1 MEYAGYYSAAAANN
15 YVDISSSSKSA
26 GEYNGGG
33 YGGYNGGDGGNKKNI
48 ALIIASVVAAV
59 LVAAIVVFF
68 CFYFLKGEGE
78 TKKTADAP
86 KIFEFSA
93 NTKVSGIDISGKTF
107 NQAKQLLEQNKANFI
122 TPVSFTVK
130 YGKES
135 ETLTQDDFK
144 YEYDIDQVLTG
155 IKAEEEAE
163 EQAENDTDG
172 TAPVHEYKVT
182 ATVTKKSIDEKAE
195 EFCEDHF
202 RTATNASVS
211 AFHPYADKRF
221 EYKEAVNGIAIDA
234 NDLNSQ
240 ISAAFEEGKT
250 QCELTPYTEEIPAEI
265 TSDYLKKNIVKLSSY
280 ETYSS
285 NTENGTHNMKISL
298 AACNGS
304 IIGPG
309 EVWSFN
315 DCTGDSNL
323 ASNGYK
329 PANVIVNGKIEQ
341 GNGGGICQSSSTIYN
356 AAIRANM
363 DIIERMPHEW
373 ASSYVPTGLDATID
387 YPNIDLKLEN
397 TSDYQMFLECKLDGY
412 TLYVSFW
419 GVKSSDYDEIKVR
432 NELGKSSEKTYNVKA
447 WRVYYKKDK
456 KVKEEELPSSNYS
469 LSHGKN
475 FYSVS

>member
-1 MEYAGYYSAAAANN
+1 MEYKGYNSAASSNN
-15 YVDISSSSKSA
+15 YVDISSSSGRA
-26 GEYNGGG
+26 VEEYGYGGG
-33 YGGYNGGDGGNKKNI
+33 YDGGDGGNKKNI
-48 ALIIASVVAAV
+48 AIIIASVVAAT
-59 LVAAIVVFF
+59 LVAAIVVFL
-68 CFYFLKGEGE
+68 CFYMLKDKGE
-78 TKKTADAP
+78 TKTAEENDVP
-86 KIFEFSA
+86 KVFEYA
-93 NTKVSGIDISGKTF
+93 EGTKVSGIDISGKTY
-107 NQAKQLLEQNKANFI
+107 NQSKQLLEQNKAKFI
-122 TPVSFTVK
+122 TPVSFNVK
-130 YGKES
+130 FGKES

-144 YEYDIDQVLTG
+144 YEYDIEQVLNR
-155 IKAEEEAE
+155 IKTDEE
-163 EQAENDTDG
+163 
-172 TAPVHEYKVT
+172 TAGEDDNTTAVPEYTVT
-182 ATVTKKSIDEKAE
+182 ATVTKKSIDERAE
-195 EFCEDHF
+195 KFCEDHF
-202 RTATNASVS
+202 RTATNARVS

-221 EYKEAVNGIAIDA
+221 EYKEAVSGIAIDA

-250 QCELTPYTEEIPAEI
+250 ECELSPYTEEIPAEI
-265 TSDYLKKNIVKLSSY
+265 TADHLKKNIVKLSSY

-285 NTENGTHNMKISL
+285 NTANGTSNMKISL

-304 IIGPG
+304 IIEPG

-315 DCTGDSNL
+315 ECTGDSNL

-397 TSDYQMFLECKLDGY
+397 TSDYQMFLECKLEDY

-419 GVKSSDYDEIKVR
+419 GVKSDDYDEIKVR
-432 NELGKSSEKTYNVKA
+432 NELGKSSEKTYNVRA

-456 KVKEEELPSSNYS
+456 KVNEEELPSSNYS

>member
-1 MEYAGYYSAAAANN
+1 MEYKGYNSAASSNN
-15 YVDISSSSKSA
+15 YVDISSSSGRA
-26 GEYNGGG
+26 VEEYGYGGG
-33 YGGYNGGDGGNKKNI
+33 YGDGGDDGGNKKNVAI
-48 ALIIASVVAAV
+48 IIASVVAAV
-59 LVAAIVVFF
+59 LVAAIAVFF
-68 CFYFLKGEGE
+68 CFYMLKDNGES
-78 TKKTADAP
+78 KTAEEEAP
-86 KIFEFSA
+86 KIFEYA
-93 NTKVSGIDISGKTF
+93 EGTNVSGIDISGKTY
-107 NQAKQLLEQNKANFI
+107 NQAKQLLEQNKAKFI
-122 TPVSFTVK
+122 TPVNFTVK
-130 YGKES
+130 YGKDT

-144 YEYDIDQVLTG
+144 YEYDIEQVLNR
-155 IKAEEEAE
+155 IKTDEETPVEDD
-163 EQAENDTDG
+163 NT
-172 TAPVHEYKVT
+172 TARQEYTVT
-182 ATVTKKSIDEKAE
+182 ATVTKKSIDDKAE
-195 EFCEDHF
+195 SFCEEHF

-211 AFHPYADKRF
+211 AFHPYAEKRF
-221 EYKEAVNGIAIDA
+221 EYKEAVSGIAIDS

-240 ISAAFEEGKT
+240 ISAAFEDGKT
-250 QCELTPYTEEIPAEI
+250 ECELTPYTEEIPAEI

-304 IIGPG
+304 IIAPG